1 MHHLMQVVIQMFSR
15 QSQRKFK
22 NTVYNIKQRKK
33 SIHAKYDIYG
43 NELHIRL
50 S

>member
-1 MHHLMQVVIQMFSR
+1 MQHLMQVFSC

-22 NTVYNIKQRKK
+22 NTVQHKTTQK

>member
-1 MHHLMQVVIQMFSR
+1 MHHLMQVVIQMFSCP
-15 QSQRKFK
+15 SQRKFK
-22 NTVYNIKQRKK
+22 NTVQHKPTQK

>member
-1 MHHLMQVVIQMFSR
+1 MHHHKQVVIQMFSR

-22 NTVYNIKQRKK
+22 NTVQHKPT
-33 SIHAKYDIYG
+33 HAKYDIYG